1 MKLFRIALMALFVA
15 GVAAC
20 SKGGDENKAQ
30 GAQEKAK
37 AAVQQQQAPAA
48 APAQG
53 GYDPNKDAD
62 SDC

>member
-20 SKGGDENKAQ
+20 SKGGDENKAE
-30 GAQEKAK
+30 EKAK
-37 AAVQQQQAPAA
+37 AAVQQQAPAA
-48 APAQG
+48 QPAQG

>member
-15 GVAAC
+15 AVSAC
-20 SKGGDENKAQ
+20 SKGGDENA
-30 GAQEKAK
+30 AQEKAK